1 MAAHCAPLIDS
12 QRVQP
17 AQSTGGRQYFSES
30 QIDNV
35 WSEVTKHFPEPLPA
49 GYAFPTTAPAFF
61 HPGTPHPMFQAGL
74 PDEFAAQFW
83 RCAWLAK
90 ATSDARTNAAAATS
104 DHSEMNR
111 FASLPSVS
119 ANLNISAYN
128 QLSASYAKAKGV
140 SADQAEFALQCS
152 GFDVAGGTK

>member
-1 MAAHCAPLIDS
+1 MTDS

-17 AQSTGGRQYFSES
+17 AQSVGGREYFSES
-30 QIDNV
+30 QIDKV
-35 WSEVTKHFPEPLPA
+35 WTEVTKHFPEPLPS

-90 ATSDARTNAAAATS
+90 ASTDAPTNTAAENS
-104 DHSEMNR
+104 DHSEMAR

-119 ANLNISAYN
+119 ANLNVSAYN
-128 QLSASYAKAKGV
+128 QLTASYAKAKSV
-140 SADQAEFALQCS
+140 SADQAEYALQCS
-152 GFDVAGGTK
+152 GFTTAGGTK